1 MTRGPF
7 LLAAPYLG
15 GTSRPPS
22 MRPRRGMT
30 LIELLLVMLVVSI
43 LAGIGYGR
51 WQAAKARGFMATM
64 TADLGELRIAQE
76 GFWAENQK
84 YSTDTTQL
92 DWAPT
97 SQVQV
102 TITSTDL
109 TAGFDARATHI
120 ALPGVFCD
128 MYVGR
133 ASGTRPSGE
142 VECK

>member
-1 MTRGPF
+1 
-7 LLAAPYLG
+7 
-15 GTSRPPS
+15 
-22 MRPRRGMT
+22 
-30 LIELLLVMLVVSI
+30 MLVISI

-51 WQAAKARGFMATM
+51 WQDAKARGFKATM
-64 TADLGELRIAQE
+64 TADLAELRIAEE
-76 GFWAENQK
+76 GFWAVNQR

-92 DWAPT
+92 DWSPT

-102 TITSTDL
+102 SISSVDL
-109 TAGFDARATHI
+109 TAGYDAQATHT

-133 ASGTRPSGE
+133 ATGTRPSGE

>member
-1 MTRGPF
+1 
-7 LLAAPYLG
+7 
-15 GTSRPPS
+15 
-22 MRPRRGMT
+22 MRPRRGLT
-30 LIELLLVMLVVSI
+30 LIELLLVMLVIAI

-51 WQAAKARGFMATM
+51 WQDAKAKGFIATM

-76 GFWAENQK
+76 GYWAENQR
-84 YSTDTTQL
+84 YSTDSTQL
-92 DWAPT
+92 DWTPT
-97 SQVQV
+97 SQVRV
-102 TITSTDL
+102 SITSTDL
-109 TAGFDARATHI
+109 TVGFDARATHI

>member
-1 MTRGPF
+1 
-7 LLAAPYLG
+7 
-15 GTSRPPS
+15 
-22 MRPRRGMT
+22 MRPRHGLT
-30 LIELLLVMLVVSI
+30 LIELLLVMLVISI

-51 WQAAKARGFMATM
+51 WQDAKAKGFIATM
-64 TADLGELRIAQE
+64 TADLAELRIAEE

-92 DWAPT
+92 DWSPT
-97 SQVQV
+97 SQVKV
-102 TITSTDL
+102 SIASTDL
-109 TAGFDARATHI
+109 TAGYDAQATHT